1 MNPSNPQPFQG
12 DKKFFPTLDISKKD
26 FEGRISPDKHLSDQ
40 YQTILDNITD
50 GVCALDLNWRVT
62 YFNRA
67 AEKITQIPVSEAI
80 GRACFEL
87 FRSNVC
93 ETNCVLRETMNTGT
107 PVINRPIYIFRADK
121 KQIPV
126 RFTTS
131 LLRDHNKKTIGGVVT
146 FKDLSDV
153 GELGKTLFKQHSY
166 ENIVSKSDAM
176 LRIFSLLPQISQ
188 SHSTVLLEGASGTGK
203 ELVARAIHNNSPA
216 KNGPFVAVN
225 CGALPDT
232 LVESELFG
240 YKAGAF
246 TDAKT
251 DKPGRFEQARDGT
264 LLLDE
269 IGDISSAMQIRLL
282 RVLENNA
289 YEPLGSNEPTY
300 TNARIIAA
308 THCDMEELVNKGIFR
323 KDLYY
328 RINVVKLSLPS
339 LADRKEDIPLLADHF
354 IERFNHLTGKSIA
367 GMSQR
372 AMAMLMLHDWPGNI
386 RELENAIEH
395 AFVVCR
401 EDIIRVACLP
411 NHILPSA
418 ASNPILPGLT
428 LKEIEMRAILQA
440 LKRNQGKRVATA
452 KELGMDKNTL
462 RRKMLRFD
470 IGKVE

>member
-1 MNPSNPQPFQG
+1 MNPNNPQPRHCVN
-12 DKKFFPTLDISKKD
+12 KSIPTSKIHKQDSKKAAP
-26 FEGRISPDKHLSDQ
+26 SDKSLDDQ
-40 YQTILDNITD
+40 YQIILDNITD
-50 GVCALDLNWRVT
+50 GVFALDLNWRVT

-67 AEKITQIPVSEAI
+67 AEKITGIPINEAV
-80 GRACFEL
+80 GRPCFEV

-93 ETNCVLRETMNTGT
+93 ESNCVLRETMDTGS
-107 PVINRPIYIFRADK
+107 PILNRPIYILRADK
-121 KQIPV
+121 KRIPIS
-126 RFTTS
+126 TTTT
-131 LLRDHNKKTIGGVVT
+131 LLRDGNKKTIGGVVT
-146 FKDLSDV
+146 FRDLSDIS
-153 GELGKTLFKQHSY
+153 ELRKSLFKQHSY
-166 ENIVSKSDAM
+166 EDIVSKSAEM
-176 LRIFSLLPQISQ
+176 NKIFSILPQISQ
-188 SHSTVLLEGASGTGK
+188 SHSTVLIEGASGTGK
-203 ELVARAIHNNSPA
+203 ELVARAIHNNSLT

-269 IGDISSAMQIRLL
+269 IGDISSSMQVRLL
-282 RVLENNA
+282 RVLENKT
-289 YEPLGSNEPTY
+289 YEPLGSNEPIS

-308 THCDMEELVNKGIFR
+308 THSNPEELVRTGAFR

-354 IERFNHLTGKSIA
+354 IERFNHLTGKNIA

-372 AMAMLMLHDWPGNI
+372 ALATLMLHDWPGNI

-395 AFVVCR
+395 AFVLCR
-401 EDIIRVACLP
+401 ENIIRVACLP
-411 NHILPSA
+411 DHILPSTA
-418 ASNPILPGLT
+418 LKPIFPGLT
-428 LKEIEMRAILQA
+428 LKEIEKRAIRQA
-440 LKRNQGKRVATA
+440 LERNQGKKVATA
-452 KELGMDKNTL
+452 KELGIDKNTL
-462 RRKMLRFD
+462 RRKILRFG
-470 IGKVE
+470 I